1 MKMRSLR
8 FTTLASATAA
18 VAILSTPA
26 PAVSVEL
33 APTAS
38 EFTATLEGEVSVQEL
53 AAKEANRQT
62 LQSQQKVPSVEQ
74 PVHRL
79 PDGSLTS
86 EPSKETLDALP
97 LTAEPN
103 ADTKAAAPSR
113 EP

>member
-1 MKMRSLR
+1 MRSLR
-8 FTTLASATAA
+8 FTTLASVTAA
-18 VAILSTPA
+18 VAVLWTPA
-26 PAVSVEL
+26 PAVSAEL

-38 EFTATLEGEVSVQEL
+38 EFTATLEGEVSVEEL
-53 AAKEANRQT
+53 AASEANRQA
-62 LQSQQKVPSVEQ
+62 LQSQQNAPPVEQ